1 MTINKCGD
9 NLFLGGLQKQFSSQ
23 WLMSSY
29 YRLHQPFLQIQGGVV
44 MKRGAFLGKQ
54 PLELVAM
61 YMSGLHTVA
70 SFILEFPQ
78 NSQVHATSYN

>member
-1 MTINKCGD
+1 MTINNCGD

-44 MKRGAFLGKQ
+44 MKRGCVFRKAAFRT
-54 PLELVAM
+54 
-61 YMSGLHTVA
+61 SGHVYEWVTYCGQFY
-70 SFILEFPQ
+70 S
-78 NSQVHATSYN
+78 